1 MEIFGKEID
10 LQLIIW
16 YYCFNFLIII
26 DIILITIGLIFQIP
40 DYVASDIQH
49 FDLIVCII
57 LLGEY
62 AYSLYSSTHKKDY
75 ILDPM
80 NILGLIA
87 SIPFDVILPVIIP
100 GINALR
106 YLRLLKLSRI
116 ILLSS
121 RLKFIKE
128 FLQKTRLH
136 KVLAAIFITIISFTI
151 LFRLFGPSFSEI
163 DDFYFVIVTLTTV
176 GYGDITPTTHNEKV
190 LSMILILIGIFVF
203 STITATI
210 TSYFTDNL
218 WEDDED
224 DMKTEIKEAIDEKTE
239 NIMEELKITR
249 KENNQLKDEI
259 KELKDEMSELKELI
273 KEK

>member
-1 MEIFGKEID
+1 MEILGKDID
-10 LQLIIW
+10 LKYIIW
-16 YYCFNFLIII
+16 YYCFNGLIIL
-26 DIILITIGLIFQIP
+26 DIILITISMIFQIP
-40 DYVASDIQH
+40 YYVASNIQF

-62 AYSLYSSTHKKDY
+62 AFNLYSSPSKKDF

-87 SIPFDVILPVIIP
+87 SIPFDVILYPIIP

-106 YLRLLKLSRI
+106 YLRLLRI
-116 ILLSS
+116 LLLSS
-121 RLKFIKE
+121 RSNFIKE
-128 FLQKTRLH
+128 LFKKTGLY
-136 KVLAAIFITIISFTI
+136 KIVFAIFITIISFTI
-151 LFRLFGPSFSEI
+151 LFRLFGPSFSAI

-176 GYGDITPTTHNEKV
+176 GYGDVTPKTHNEKV

-210 TSYFTDNL
+210 TSYFTDNM
-218 WEDDED
+218 WADDDED
-224 DMKTEIKEAIDEKTE
+224 DMKTEIKERIDEKTG
-239 NIMEELKITR
+239 NIMEELKIAR

-273 KEK
+273 KKK